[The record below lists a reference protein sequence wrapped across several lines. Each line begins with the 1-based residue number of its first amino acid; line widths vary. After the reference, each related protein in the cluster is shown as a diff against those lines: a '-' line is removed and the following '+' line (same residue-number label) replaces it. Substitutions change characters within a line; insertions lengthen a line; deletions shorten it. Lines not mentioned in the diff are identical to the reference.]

1 MIVGPTSPGDGPSS
15 NQPAVRG
22 CDGSRIVFLSALR
35 PRCSRPPSTPI
46 AGMVSRTG
54 GDRASSWRLGG
65 WPDGTVGVEVDGV
78 VAGDDGAL
86 CCCGREAVT
95 MPRATAAK
103 LAMMTATTAA
113 GATLPRRPPRLRD
126 LVTTGPQF
134 RTLLP
139 GVRSGSTSLLP
150 APIWEARPEGL
161 RGAVLM

>member
-22 CDGSRIVFLSALR
+22 CDGSRIVFLSAVR

-46 AGMVSRTG
+46 AGMISRTG
-54 GDRASSWRLGG
+54 ADRASSRRLGVG
-65 WPDGTVGVEVDGV
+65 LDGTVGGV
-78 VAGDDGAL
+78 VCVGVADAPWR
-86 CCCGREAVT
+86 CGREAVT

-126 LVTTGPQF
+126 LVTTGSKLQ
-134 RTLLP
+134 TLPP
-139 GVRSGSTSLLP
+139 GVLSRSTPLLP
-150 APIWEARPEGL
+150 APIWEARPAGL
-161 RGAVLM
+161 RGVVLM

>member
-22 CDGSRIVFLSALR
+22 CDGSCIVVLSALR

-54 GDRASSWRLGG
+54 ADRASSWRLGVG
-65 WPDGTVGVEVDGV
+65 LDGTVGVVVRVGV
-78 VAGDDGAL
+78 ADAL
-86 CCCGREAVT
+86 CRCGREAVT

-113 GATLPRRPPRLRD
+113 GATLPRRPPRLRN

-161 RGAVLM
+161 